1 MGHCNVHYDN
11 VGRELFGKADGFAA
25 VGGFADYLDSRVG
38 LEQKP
43 KTFANYSVI
52 VGNEDFR
59 GGRHGTASE
68 EVIGRFGDSREP
80 KACITSIL
88 FSVC

>member
-1 MGHCNVHYDN
+1 MGHGNVHDNN
-11 VGRELFGKADGFAA
+11 VGSQLFGKPDGFAA
-25 VGGFADYLDSRVG
+25 IGGFANHLDSRVG

-52 VGNEDFR
+52 VGNKYFR
-59 GGRHGTASE
+59 GGGHGTASE
-68 EVIGRFGDSREP
+68 EVIGRSGVSLEP
-80 KACITSIL
+80 KTCMASIL